1 MTPKKPSRLTAFRS
15 FYAQIAAAAGG
26 PVREHL
32 ERAFELVPRE
42 HFLSRGPWLAMSPFS
57 EAYVP
62 TPTDDPI
69 YLYQNLLFALDD
81 ERHVNNGE
89 PCLHGRLLGALN
101 PNRGDVVLH
110 IGSGTG
116 YYTAILAQLVGPSGK
131 VIAYEIDAALARPAI
146 ENLAP
151 WENVEVRHVSGV
163 ADDLLRCDAIY
174 VNAGA
179 TRPAAEWLDALN
191 EGGRLVFP
199 LSGSAPSAAGV
210 SMLVVRIKD
219 SYVARVTGYCRF
231 IPCADAFDA
240 TEADRVTAAFHSS
253 ELWKAQSLI
262 RNDRADKSA
271 VLVGKGWWF
280 SSSPLPKG
288 TAQGPSTRES
298 ASRAAGD

>member
-1 MTPKKPSRLTAFRS
+1 M
-15 FYAQIAAAAGG
+15 
-26 PVREHL
+26 
-32 ERAFELVPRE
+32 
-42 HFLSRGPWLAMSPFS
+42 
-57 EAYVP
+57 
-62 TPTDDPI
+62 
-69 YLYQNLLFALDD
+69 
-81 ERHVNNGE
+81 
-89 PCLHGRLLGALN
+89 
-101 PNRGDVVLH
+101 
-110 IGSGTG
+110 
-116 YYTAILAQLVGPSGK
+116 GPSGK
-131 VIAYEIDAALARPAI
+131 VVAYEIDAVLAHRAV

-151 WENVEVRHVSGV
+151 WENVEVRHTSGV
-163 ADDLLRCDAIY
+163 RDNLPRCDAIY

-179 TRPAAEWLDALN
+179 TRPTAEWLDALN

-210 SMLVVRIKD
+210 SMLVVRVKD

-240 TEADRVTAAFHSS
+240 TEADRVTAAFHSG

-288 TAQGPSTRES
+288 S
-298 ASRAAGD
+298 A